1 MWQFTPQLENCDTY
15 LNSVIQKY
23 IDTKEQPLKITLNYF
38 AKFVSKASIL
48 FGCFFFF
55 FKQKFSISITPTEY
69 SHKNQGLTFK
79 DAMVVDSF
87 SLQRPLLSD
96 LLHLCTR
103 ARARV
108 LRA

>member
-1 MWQFTPQLENCDTY
+1 MWGHFCIHKEMWQFTPQLENCDTY

-55 FKQKFSISITPTEY
+55 KQKFSISITPTE
-69 SHKNQGLTFK
+69 
-79 DAMVVDSF
+79 
-87 SLQRPLLSD
+87 
-96 LLHLCTR
+96 
-103 ARARV
+103 
-108 LRA
+108 

>member
-15 LNSVIQKY
+15 LNSVIQKN

-55 FKQKFSISITPTEY
+55 LNKNLAFPSLLLN

-79 DAMVVDSF
+79 DVLNAMVVDSF

-103 ARARV
+103 AS
-108 LRA
+108 

>member
-1 MWQFTPQLENCDTY
+1 MQNLFQRQAFY
-15 LNSVIQKY
+15 SV
-23 IDTKEQPLKITLNYF
+23 
-38 AKFVSKASIL
+38 V
-48 FGCFFFF
+48 FFF

-79 DAMVVDSF
+79 DVLNAMVVDSF

-108 LRA
+108 RQGSA